1 MFDEANERSPTG
13 HITTNPEDLLA
24 RRYRRGNSE
33 SVRHLSVRVRVAEEE
48 IKKYKIQN
56 ETLKKTVTKV
66 SKELCDKQCEVE
78 SLRKM
83 FEQQVDDLQYQLSKK
98 ERENKQSKF
107 ETVISLLQNPLKTY
121 EPPFSF
127 LDEPKLETANA
138 EAQTDDW
145 MLRSIKKTVY
155 ADNRI
160 VPTAGPS
167 LIVELPADNE
177 NSDAERYE
185 KMAEEIAKLENE
197 KFFLN
202 TQLKLTR
209 NKLENLELQEAQ
221 KTSLENRL
229 VILTEM
235 NDCLVKENE
244 RIKEITASKMVADGG
259 TMEEKRRIIDLTLKC
274 QTKLDEIQAEL
285 DWKSQK
291 LQEQLQINQILSTNL
306 ENMKDKL
313 NAENG
318 EDAGMIQNDV
328 EVLKRYESEISE
340 LKKKLAQYEEL
351 LDPSIKIL
359 HMKMNP
365 LHTAYHEYK
374 EFQTN
379 KKRKLNESL
388 SFLNEDNDNL
398 IATLRKKQRVE
409 MTKQLAD
416 LQFQLHKAEKEKE
429 RALKIQSNLV
439 KKYRAFVTALSGLQ
453 IKMKEDDLVQVE
465 SIFDPGNYF
474 IFKVL
479 DYGKTISLLETD
491 YATRWTAQ
499 IHEYLQGR
507 NSIPAFLAAI
517 TLILDERAEST
528 TSVSFYQSD

>member
-1 MFDEANERSPTG
+1 MFDEASERSPTG
-13 HITTNPEDLLA
+13 HITANPEDLLS

-48 IKKYKIQN
+48 AKKYRLQN
-56 ETLKKTVTKV
+56 ETLKKTLTKM
-66 SKELCDKQCEVE
+66 SKELYDKQLEVE
-78 SLRKM
+78 SVRKM
-83 FEQQVDDLQYQLSKK
+83 FEQQIDDLQHQLSKK
-98 ERENKQSKF
+98 QREDERSKF
-107 ETVISLLQNPLKTY
+107 ETVISLLQSNADPPKTY

-127 LDEPKLETANA
+127 IDEPKPETVNA

-145 MLRSIKKTVY
+145 MLRSVEKTVY
-155 ADNRI
+155 AA
-160 VPTAGPS
+160 VAGPS
-167 LIVELPADNE
+167 IIVKSLEV
-177 NSDAERYE
+177 SDAERCE
-185 KMAEEIAKLENE
+185 KLAEDIAKLENE
-197 KFFLN
+197 NFFLT

-209 NKLENLELQEAQ
+209 NKLENYELQEAQ
-221 KTSLENRL
+221 KMSLENRL

-244 RIKEITASKMVADGG
+244 RIKEIAASKMIGG
-259 TMEEKRRIIDLTLKC
+259 SDAMEEKRRVIDFTLEC
-274 QTKLDEIQAEL
+274 QAKLDEIQAEL

-291 LQEQLQINQILSTNL
+291 LQEQLQVNQFLSNDL
-306 ENMKDKL
+306 ENMKGKL
-313 NAENG
+313 NAGIE
-318 EDAGMIQNDV
+318 EDARIIQNNA
-328 EVLKRYESEISE
+328 EILKRYECEISE
-340 LKKKLAQYEEL
+340 LKKKLAQYDEL
-351 LDPSIKIL
+351 DSSIKIL

-365 LHTAYHEYK
+365 LHTAHQEYT
-374 EFQTN
+374 EFQAN

-388 SFLNEDNDNL
+388 SFLNEDNDIV
-398 IATLRKKQRVE
+398 IATLRKKQRNE
-409 MTKQLAD
+409 MAKQLAD

-465 SIFDPGNYF
+465 SIFDPGNCF

-491 YATRWTAQ
+491 YATQWTSQ
-499 IHEYLQGR
+499 IREYLRGR